1 MMNYFRNAVEGS
13 AAQSFLNEL
22 FVFWSELNRHDRTL
36 RPESKGVKSMISLR
50 EVDPPKCCA
59 RVLKPARDLAATPR
73 VTLVT
78 LISRVGECC

>member
-1 MMNYFRNAVEGS
+1 MNHFRNAVEGS

-50 EVDPPKCCA
+50 EVDPPKFCA
-59 RVLKPARDLAATPR
+59 RVLKPARDLAPTQR
-73 VTLVT
+73 VT
-78 LISRVGECC
+78 LISRDGEWC